1 MVRKKGNRV
10 HLDIY
15 LDPGKHEQLQRLSE
29 LTLVPMAAYLR
40 KAVDDLLSKKEYAA
54 MLRKPSRKGD

>member
-15 LDPGKHEQLQRLSE
+15 LDPDQHEQLQRLSK

-40 KAVDDLLSKKEYAA
+40 KAVGELLAKKEYVAKLRNAA
-54 MLRKPSRKGD
+54 K

>member
-15 LDPGKHEQLQRLSE
+15 LDPDKHEQLQRLSE

-40 KAVDDLLSKKEYAA
+40 KAVDELLAKKEHTAT
-54 MLRKPSRKGD
+54 LRKAGK